1 MTTHHVVADGIT
13 AKRKPTVDE
22 MEILLVNRIPDLI
35 RRYKEGGLD
44 PAGVNATLQMVSEGT
59 IITEQKTVIVS
70 PPKPKA
76 DKFELL
82 TTFEVTVPEG
92 YNHASHLDT
101 FKVAHE
107 SEFYY
112 YNPNITDANYGRATM
127 KLVPGRKFQV
137 KVFGIWRGKQVTSD
151 ECLDKLRYENGVLVG
166 AQGASLAYE
175 QGKANLPKGK
185 WHASFDEKEALWY
198 DEGYHG
204 VPCVDAYS
212 DGAFEF
218 DLGSFEDGWDD
229 CYCLLCFCDLP
240 SATPSGEAQPLDA

>member
-1 MTTHHVVADGIT
+1 MTTHVVADGIT

-22 MEILLVNRIPDLI
+22 METLLVNRIPDLI

-44 PAGVNATLQMVSEGT
+44 PARVNSTLQMVSEGT

-70 PPKPKA
+70 PPKPKPG
-76 DKFELL
+76 KFELL
-82 TTFEVTVPEG
+82 TTFEVTVPEN
-92 YNHASHLDT
+92 YDHVNRLDT

-112 YNPNITDANYGRATM
+112 YNPNITDANYGNATT

-137 KVFGIWRGKQVTSD
+137 KVFGIRRGKSITSD
-151 ECLDKLRYENGVLVG
+151 ECLDKVRLENGTLVG

-185 WHASFDEKEALWY
+185 WHVSFDEKEALWY
-198 DEGYHG
+198 YDGYHG
-204 VPCVDAYS
+204 VPCVRASS
-212 DGAFEF
+212 DGDFLF
-218 DLGSFEDGWDD
+218 DLGDFEGDWRGDR
-229 CYCLLCFCDLP
+229 CLLCFCDLP
-240 SATPSGEAQPLDA
+240 V